1 LVIVSQRNP
10 MNSGRAILSIAML
23 AAFADGTKDDN

>member
-1 LVIVSQRNP
+1 